1 MPTPEEGSGAAAD
14 DALMRRCFA
23 LTESAR
29 GQGEA
34 PYGAVIGRRGEFV
47 CEALNK
53 ARADHD
59 VTHHAELMAISE
71 AQRILGRLSL
81 DDCTLYSI
89 VEPCPMCAY
98 AVRETRIA
106 RVVYSLSSPVMG
118 GHSRWNILE
127 DQRLSGVI
135 PEVFAPPP
143 VVSAGFLAAE
153 AAEVMKKWNSLFWE
167 IIQRRHLISKDG
179 GNSPSNLR
187 TEPHQGNNVLARLG
201 RWIRTY
207 LVDSIWRS

>member
-1 MPTPEEGSGAAAD
+1 MRTSEDNLGAAAD
-14 DALMRRCFA
+14 AALMRRCFA
-23 LTESAR
+23 LTGRAR

-34 PYGAVIGRRGEFV
+34 PYGAVVGRDGQFV
-47 CEALNK
+47 CESLNR

-59 VTHHAELMAISE
+59 VTHHAELLAISE

-127 DQRLSGVI
+127 DRHLSDII

-143 VVSAGFLAAE
+143 VVSAGFLAPE
-153 AAEVMKKWNSLFWE
+153 AAEVMKKWNFLFWG
-167 IIQRRHLISKDG
+167 IIQRRHLISKDNG
-179 GNSPSNLR
+179 QPPDSGIKPRNGSNI
-187 TEPHQGNNVLARLG
+187 PGRLG
-201 RWIRTY
+201 RWIRA
-207 LVDSIWRS
+207 LIDSIWRS